1 QAQQKNGSVKGMVID
16 TALKQQAIASATI
29 TILKRSDSSL
39 VSFTITDAEGRF
51 EMTGIPIGDYR
62 LLITHVNYH
71 SASRNFILSDEK
83 KYADI
88 GRIIVHDKS
97 TALK

>member
-1 QAQQKNGSVKGMVID
+1 MNPIMRHCYLLFFFLLATATTYAQQKNGSVKGMVID

-51 EMTGIPIGDYR
+51 EMTGIP
-62 LLITHVNYH
+62 
-71 SASRNFILSDEK
+71 
-83 KYADI
+83 
-88 GRIIVHDKS
+88 
-97 TALK
+97 

>member
-1 QAQQKNGSVKGMVID
+1 MKAITRFSYLLCVFLSVTATIQAQQKNGSVKGMVID

-51 EMTGIPIGDYR
+51 EMTGIP
-62 LLITHVNYH
+62 
-71 SASRNFILSDEK
+71 
-83 KYADI
+83 
-88 GRIIVHDKS
+88 
-97 TALK
+97 